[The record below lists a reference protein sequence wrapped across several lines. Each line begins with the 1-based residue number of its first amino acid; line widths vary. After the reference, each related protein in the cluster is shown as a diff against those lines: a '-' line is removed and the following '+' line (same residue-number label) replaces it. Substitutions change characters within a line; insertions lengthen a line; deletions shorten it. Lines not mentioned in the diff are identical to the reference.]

1 MTSSPFKNICIYGAG
16 ALGGAIAAKLAL
28 SKESQI
34 KISAV
39 ARGAHLEA
47 IRAGGISLWEADTDS
62 PIVAK
67 MAATSNADELSPQD
81 LIITGLKGHQLA
93 SAAPGIAKLLH
104 SGTRVVMILNGV
116 PWWYFHQDSQ
126 SGYAERQLEELDPNG
141 DLWRLIGPER
151 VIGCVAYQS
160 AEVIAPGEVRLSNN
174 GRFILGE
181 PSGETTA
188 DIEAVAALLQQA
200 GVSISISSRIRDD
213 IWNKLMGNAAFNPI
227 SALTRGLMSDI
238 MEDPALAAMVG
249 QVMSE
254 VKAVAEALRSQIT
267 MSIEERLERSRQIGP
282 VRTSMLQDLLAGK
295 ALEITP
301 LVGVVVSLGKLTKV
315 PTPVSATILALITQL
330 DRKNQQAADQATTSI
345 SSGFSVQSG

>member
-1 MTSSPFKNICIYGAG
+1 MTPFRFKNICVCGAG
-16 ALGGAIAAKLAL
+16 ALGGAIAAKLA
-28 SKESQI
+28 SSDESQT
-34 KISAV
+34 KISVV

-47 IRAGGISLWEADTDS
+47 IRAGGISLWEADTES
-62 PIVAK
+62 PLVTQ
-67 MAATSNADELSPQD
+67 MTATSDAGELPPQD
-81 LIITGLKGHQLA
+81 LIITGLKGHQLGA
-93 SAAPGIAKLLH
+93 AAPGIAKLLH

-116 PWWYFHQDSQ
+116 PWWYFHRDRQ
-126 SGYAERQLEELDPNG
+126 SGYAERQIEELDPNG

-160 AEVIAPGEVRLSNN
+160 AEVVAPGEIRLSNS

-188 DIEAVAALLQQA
+188 DIEAIAALLQQA
-200 GVSISISSRIRDD
+200 DINVSISPRIRDD

-254 VKAVAEALRSQIT
+254 VKAVAEALGSQIT

-301 LVGVVVSLGKLTKV
+301 LVGVIVSLGKLINV
-315 PTPVSATILALITQL
+315 PTPVSATILALVTQL
-330 DRKNQQAADQATTSI
+330 DRKNQQAI
-345 SSGFSVQSG
+345 G